1 MPNPISTAPTD
12 GRKVM
17 VQWRDRDGVENT
29 GWAQYLSGSGDP
41 QGAGWWTYVDSDT
54 MKRVQPHGW
63 SDQAEE
69 EGDE

>member
-1 MPNPISTAPTD
+1 M
-12 GRKVM
+12 G
-17 VQWRDRDGVENT
+17 QWGDRDGGENT

-63 SDQAEE
+63 SDKAEE
-69 EGDE
+69 GGDE